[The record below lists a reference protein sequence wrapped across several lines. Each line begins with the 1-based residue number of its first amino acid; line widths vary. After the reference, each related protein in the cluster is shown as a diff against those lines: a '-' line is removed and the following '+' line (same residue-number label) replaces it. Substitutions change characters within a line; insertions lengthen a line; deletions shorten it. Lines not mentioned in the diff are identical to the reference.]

1 MSAEKKNFAHLLVSV
16 VNGEQKVEQTESL
29 LDGEHGDIGK
39 NFTKEQP
46 RNMDAATSDQ
56 LPFSL

>member
-1 MSAEKKNFAHLLVSV
+1 MSV

-46 RNMDAATSDQ
+46 RNMDAAASDQ